1 MRAITV
7 GLQSRVEDVMQIINN
22 KSTKVCIIG
31 IGGREGSGKTT
42 LAKAI
47 YNTIHG
53 TFMEKSFIKDI
64 AQVSQTRGHVPLQE
78 QLLSD
83 VLKTKVEIRSV
94 EMGSRMIREILSVK
108 RMLIV
113 LDDMIE
119 KGSPFLD
126 LIRKSGTWFG
136 AGTVIIMTTKEEGL
150 LSMREVDFVFRIKLM
165 NPNES
170 LELLSWH
177 AFREAKPKEE
187 YNDLAKGI
195 VTRCQGL
202 PLALEVIG
210 SYLYE
215 RTKEEWNR
223 IFLKLDK
230 IPMLREVDGI
240 FTISFDGLGNQ
251 MEKYLFLDLCSS
263 FMGKGRA
270 SATNILNNCGLDAD
284 SGIRVL
290 IERNLIHV
298 ERNNKLGMHP
308 LLQKMG
314 MEIIFDIPRKE
325 PEVVWFDR
333 DAEYARSENTGTKVI
348 HRLPGKMFFS
358 RRDFFKP
365 YPLEVRD
372 PSRLLKL
379 AEDSEYLSKKLRRI
393 NLQGFSQEYIPNA
406 FYLHDAIVINLKHS
420 HLRFFWKQPQDL
432 TWLKVLNLSHSKY
445 LMETP
450 DFSRLPSL
458 EQLILKDCP
467 GLCEV
472 HQSIGCLN
480 NLILLNL
487 KDCTSLSNLPI
498 EIYKLK
504 SLKTLILCGCSK
516 VDLLERDILKMES
529 LIILI
534 AQNTTVKQ
542 VPFSIVSSQ
551 SIGYISLRRF
561 QGLSHNL
568 FPSII
573 RFRMPPTLNPQ
584 SYIHSFMNVEDNIW
598 HDIAPFLSN
607 LAHLRSVLVQYDA
620 EFQLSKQVKA
630 ILVEYGVNITEPGI
644 LKHQFRSSLIGVGR
658 YRELFNMYQVL
669 ASSELSD
676 VSLPGDNNP
685 YWLAHMGEGDSVSFT
700 VPQDRVMKGMA
711 LSVVYLS
718 TSKTIEPEFT
728 SVFIVNYTKCT
739 CQIHNHDTVISFNDE
754 DWHGIISNLESG
766 DKVEIFVTVVH
777 GLVAKNTVVYLI
789 YGESNDFEKVPEPKK
804 NSLVRF
810 IKKIAI

>member
-1 MRAITV
+1 VDKIVKSVLNLSVLSATKFPV

-333 DAEYARSENTGTKVI
+333 DAEYARSENTVTT
-348 HRLPGKMFFS
+348 FF
-358 RRDFFKP
+358 
-365 YPLEVRD
+365 
-372 PSRLLKL
+372 
-379 AEDSEYLSKKLRRI
+379 
-393 NLQGFSQEYIPNA
+393 
-406 FYLHDAIVINLKHS
+406 
-420 HLRFFWKQPQDL
+420 
-432 TWLKVLNLSHSKY
+432 
-445 LMETP
+445 
-450 DFSRLPSL
+450 
-458 EQLILKDCP
+458 
-467 GLCEV
+467 
-472 HQSIGCLN
+472 
-480 NLILLNL
+480 
-487 KDCTSLSNLPI
+487 
-498 EIYKLK
+498 
-504 SLKTLILCGCSK
+504 
-516 VDLLERDILKMES
+516 
-529 LIILI
+529 
-534 AQNTTVKQ
+534 
-542 VPFSIVSSQ
+542 
-551 SIGYISLRRF
+551 
-561 QGLSHNL
+561 
-568 FPSII
+568 
-573 RFRMPPTLNPQ
+573 
-584 SYIHSFMNVEDNIW
+584 
-598 HDIAPFLSN
+598 
-607 LAHLRSVLVQYDA
+607 
-620 EFQLSKQVKA
+620 
-630 ILVEYGVNITEPGI
+630 
-644 LKHQFRSSLIGVGR
+644 
-658 YRELFNMYQVL
+658 
-669 ASSELSD
+669 
-676 VSLPGDNNP
+676 
-685 YWLAHMGEGDSVSFT
+685 
-700 VPQDRVMKGMA
+700 
-711 LSVVYLS
+711 
-718 TSKTIEPEFT
+718 
-728 SVFIVNYTKCT
+728 
-739 CQIHNHDTVISFNDE
+739 
-754 DWHGIISNLESG
+754 
-766 DKVEIFVTVVH
+766 
-777 GLVAKNTVVYLI
+777 I
-789 YGESNDFEKVPEPKK
+789 YGFET
-804 NSLVRF
+804 SF
-810 IKKIAI
+810 